1 MTSPG
6 GLRQEGAPST
16 SRRSEAA
23 ASLVP
28 DSVRSRRTAVAF
40 DAGVLARITRM
51 AFAHP
56 WRLALGL
63 GATGLAAGAQLV
75 IPRLIGD
82 AVDFAQGLLASTGD
96 DETARAALAHAAAL
110 ILVTS
115 VFRGLC
121 TMMQNYQG
129 EAVGQLIAYRLRL
142 DLYAKVQ
149 SLSFSYHD
157 RVHTGDL
164 MTRGILDVEGTKL
177 WVSTGIQR
185 SLMLAILVVGGA
197 WLMMSIDILLG
208 CLALGFVPFVAF
220 GASLARLRLRTLWY
234 ALQEELAVLTRVME
248 ENLGGI
254 RVVRAFVSQSFE
266 MARFDAISRRALA
279 LAHRRIDLFV
289 KSTTAMTFAFF
300 LSMGLVLWVG
310 GEKVV
315 AAELTIGELAAFLAF
330 MAILQMPVR
339 QIAWTVNSVA
349 RTSTCGGRLFEI
361 LDLEPEIRDRP
372 HARDLDIR
380 EGVVRFENVSFRYDE
395 EGKGP
400 PVLRGVSFEVRPGRV
415 TGIVGPPGSGKST
428 IAHLLPRYYD
438 VDTGRVTID
447 GHDVR
452 DVTLASLR
460 RGVSVVQ
467 QDPFLFTAAIDNNVN
482 YGDPW
487 AERSAV
493 RRATEAAQLNKYV
506 EHLPDGY
513 ETLVGERGVSLSGGQ
528 RQRLAIARSVLP
540 TSSVIVFDD
549 STAAVDAATERQIH
563 EALADVTRDRAMI
576 VIAHRLS
583 SVMYADEILFLEE
596 GRIVERGAHDVLV
609 ALGGRYAA
617 LYALQTRMNDGDVE
631 GDRCAEA
638 VGDVDTGRNA
648 DGDRDGGGDES
659 GAPGADGHGDARGAG
674 AGGAEADAEKHP

>member
-1 MTSPG
+1 MS
-6 GLRQEGAPST
+6 AP
-16 SRRSEAA
+16 A
-23 ASLVP
+23 ASTIPDPTLALVP
-28 DSVRSRRTAVAF
+28 DSVRTRRAAVAF
-40 DAGVLARITRM
+40 DTGVLLRITRM

-56 WRLALGL
+56 WRLALGM
-63 GATGLAAGAQLV
+63 GATVLAALAQLIV
-75 IPRLIGD
+75 PQLIGE
-82 AVDFAQGLLASTGD
+82 AVDHAQGLLGAVGD
-96 DETARAALAHAAAL
+96 DAEARAALVRAASL
-110 ILVTS
+110 ILAVS

-129 EAVGQLIAYRLRL
+129 EAVGQLIGYRMRL

-149 SLSFSYHD
+149 TLSFSYHD

-164 MTRGILDVEGTKL
+164 MTRGILDIEGTKL
-177 WVSTGIQR
+177 WVSTGLQR
-185 SLMLAILVVGGA
+185 SVLLVILVGGGA
-197 WLMMSIDILLG
+197 WMLMSIDFLLG
-208 CLALGFVPFVAF
+208 CLALGFAPLVAV

-254 RVVRAFVSQSFE
+254 RVVRAFVSQAFE
-266 MARFDAISRRALA
+266 MARFDAISARALA
-279 LAHRRIDLFV
+279 IAHRRIGVFV
-289 KSTTAMTFAFF
+289 KSTTTMTFAYFV
-300 LSMGLVLWVG
+300 SMGLVLWVG

-315 AAELTIGELAAFLAF
+315 AGELTIGALASFLAF

-349 RTSTCGGRLFEI
+349 RTSTCGGRLFEV
-361 LDLEPEIRDRP
+361 LDIEPEIRDRP
-372 HARDLDIR
+372 DARDLEIR
-380 EGVVRFENVSFRYDE
+380 EGTVRFENVSFRYRK

-400 PVLRGVSFEVRPGRV
+400 PVLRDVSFEVRSGRV

-438 VDTGRVTID
+438 AGAGRVTID
-447 GHDVR
+447 GQDVR

-460 RGVSVVQ
+460 RHVSVVQ

-487 AERSAV
+487 AERSTV
-493 RRATEAAQLNKYV
+493 RRATEAAQLHKYV
-506 EHLPDGY
+506 EQLPEGY

-563 EALADVTRDRAMI
+563 AALADVTRDRAII
-576 VIAHRLS
+576 VIAHRFS
-583 SVMYADEILFLEE
+583 SVMYADEILFLDE

-609 ALGGRYAA
+609 ARGGRYAA
-617 LYALQTRMNDGDVE
+617 LYALQTRMNE
-631 GDRCAEA
+631 
-638 VGDVDTGRNA
+638 
-648 DGDRDGGGDES
+648 GGGN
-659 GAPGADGHGDARGAG
+659 
-674 AGGAEADAEKHP
+674 AENGR

>member
-1 MTSPG
+1 MSAT
-6 GLRQEGAPST
+6 
-16 SRRSEAA
+16 AA
-23 ASLVP
+23 TDTPDPTLALVP
-28 DSVRSRRTAVAF
+28 ESVRTRRTAVAF
-40 DAGVLARITRM
+40 DAGVLLRITRM
-51 AFAHP
+51 AMAHP
-56 WRLALGL
+56 WRMGL
-63 GATGLAAGAQLV
+63 GFVATLFAAAAQLV
-75 IPRLIGD
+75 IPQLIGE
-82 AVDFAQGLLASTGD
+82 AVDHAQSLLSAAAV
-96 DETARAALAHAAAL
+96 EAEAREALLRAATL

-121 TMMQNYQG
+121 TMVQNYQG
-129 EAVGQLIAYRLRL
+129 EAVGQLIGYAMRLG
-142 DLYAKVQ
+142 LYAKVQ

-157 RVHTGDL
+157 RIHTGDL
-164 MTRGILDVEGTKL
+164 MTRGILDVEGVKL
-177 WVSTGIQR
+177 WVSTGLFR
-185 SLMLAILVVGGA
+185 AMLLVILVGGGA
-197 WLMMSIDILLG
+197 WLLMSIDWVLG
-208 CLALGFVPFVAF
+208 CVALSFVPFVAV
-220 GASLARLRLRTLWY
+220 GASLARLRLRHLWY

-254 RVVRAFVSQSFE
+254 RVVRAFVSQAFE
-266 MARFDAISRRALA
+266 LARFDTISQRALGI
-279 LAHRRIDLFV
+279 AHRRIDVFV
-289 KSTTAMTFAFF
+289 KSTTTMTFAYFV
-300 LSMGLVLWVG
+300 SMGLVLWVG

-315 AAELTIGELAAFLAF
+315 AGELTIGELAAFLAF

-339 QIAWTVNSVA
+339 QIAWTVNAIA

-372 HARDLDIR
+372 GARDLEVRD
-380 EGVVRFENVSFRYDE
+380 GVVRFENVSFRYRK

-400 PVLRGVSFEVRPGRV
+400 PVLRDVTFEVRPGRV

-428 IAHLLPRYYD
+428 IAHLIPRFYD
-438 VDTGRVTID
+438 VDSGRIALD
-447 GHDVR
+447 GQDVR

-460 RGVSVVQ
+460 RHVSVVQ

-506 EHLPDGY
+506 EQLPEGY

-549 STAAVDAATERQIH
+549 SMAAVDAATERQIH
-563 EALADVTRDRAMI
+563 EALADVTRDRAI
-576 VIAHRLS
+576 IIIAHRLS

-617 LYALQTRMNDGDVE
+617 LYALQTRMSE
-631 GDRCAEA
+631 GEPGPAGM
-638 VGDVDTGRNA
+638 VG
-648 DGDRDGGGDES
+648 
-659 GAPGADGHGDARGAG
+659 P
-674 AGGAEADAEKHP
+674 

>member
-1 MTSPG
+1 MS
-6 GLRQEGAPST
+6 AP
-16 SRRSEAA
+16 A
-23 ASLVP
+23 ASTTPDRTLALVP
-28 DSVRSRRTAVAF
+28 DSVRTRRTAVAF
-40 DAGVLARITRM
+40 DGGVLLRITRM
-51 AFAHP
+51 ALAHP
-56 WRLALGL
+56 YRMALGMC
-63 GATGLAAGAQLV
+63 ATVLAAGAQLV
-75 IPRLIGD
+75 IPQLIGE
-82 AVDFAQGLLASTGD
+82 AVDHAQGLLAAVGD
-96 DETARAALAHAAAL
+96 DAETRAALVRAASL
-110 ILVTS
+110 ILVVS
-115 VFRGLC
+115 LFRGLC

-129 EAVGQLIAYRLRL
+129 EAVGQLIGYRMRL

-149 SLSFSYHD
+149 ALSFSYHD

-164 MTRGILDVEGTKL
+164 MTRGILDIEGTKL
-177 WVSTGIQR
+177 WVSTGLQR
-185 SLMLAILVVGGA
+185 TVLLLILLLGGA
-197 WLMMSIDILLG
+197 WLLMSIDVLLG
-208 CLALGFVPFVAF
+208 CLALSFAPLVAA

-254 RVVRAFVSQSFE
+254 RVVRAFVSQAFE
-266 MARFDAISRRALA
+266 MARFDAISGRALA

-289 KSTTAMTFAFF
+289 KSTTTMTFAYFV
-300 LSMGLVLWVG
+300 SMGLVLWVG
-310 GEKVV
+310 GEKVLSE
-315 AAELTIGELAAFLAF
+315 ELTIGELASFLAF

-349 RTSTCGGRLFEI
+349 RTSTCGARLFEV
-361 LDLEPEIRDRP
+361 LDLEPEIRDHP
-372 HARDLDIR
+372 DARDLEIR
-380 EGVVRFENVSFRYDE
+380 EGTVRFENVSFRYRK

-400 PVLRGVSFEVRPGRV
+400 PVLRDVSFEVRPGRV

-438 VDTGRVTID
+438 VDDGRVTID
-447 GHDVR
+447 GQDVR

-460 RGVSVVQ
+460 HRVSVVQ

-506 EHLPDGY
+506 EQLPEGY

-563 EALADVTRDRAMI
+563 AALADVTRDRAII

-583 SVMYADEILFLEE
+583 SVMYADEILFLDE
-596 GRIVERGAHDVLV
+596 GRIVERGAHDRLV

-617 LYALQTRMNDGDVE
+617 LYALQTRMSE
-631 GDRCAEA
+631 GDAEA
-638 VGDVDTGRNA
+638 QGERTA
-648 DGDRDGGGDES
+648 
-659 GAPGADGHGDARGAG
+659 
-674 AGGAEADAEKHP
+674 

>member
-1 MTSPG
+1 M
-6 GLRQEGAPST
+6 
-16 SRRSEAA
+16 
-23 ASLVP
+23 
-28 DSVRSRRTAVAF
+28 
-40 DAGVLARITRM
+40 
-51 AFAHP
+51 
-56 WRLALGL
+56 
-63 GATGLAAGAQLV
+63 
-75 IPRLIGD
+75 
-82 AVDFAQGLLASTGD
+82 
-96 DETARAALAHAAAL
+96 
-110 ILVTS
+110 
-115 VFRGLC
+115 
-121 TMMQNYQG
+121 
-129 EAVGQLIAYRLRL
+129 GQLIAYQMRL

-149 SLSFSYHD
+149 ALSFSYHD

-177 WVSTGIQR
+177 WVSTGLQR
-185 SLMLAILVVGGA
+185 AILLSVLVGGGA
-197 WLMMSIDILLG
+197 WLLMSIDWLLG
-208 CLALGFVPFVAF
+208 CLALGFVPLVAV
-220 GASLARLRLRTLWY
+220 GASLARLRLRVLWV

-254 RVVRAFVSQSFE
+254 RVVRAFVSQRFE
-266 MARFDAISRRALA
+266 MARFDAISERALA
-279 LAHRRIDLFV
+279 IAHQRIDVFV
-289 KSTTAMTFAFF
+289 KSTTTMTFAYFI
-300 LSMGLVLWVG
+300 SMGLVLWAG

-315 AAELTIGELAAFLAF
+315 AEELTIGEFASFLAF

-339 QIAWTVNSVA
+339 QIAWTVNAVA
-349 RTSTCGGRLFEI
+349 RTSTCGARLFEV

-372 HARDLDIR
+372 DARELDIR
-380 EGVVRFENVSFRYDE
+380 NGAVRFENVSFRYRE

-400 PVLRGVSFEVRPGRV
+400 PVLRDVSFEVRPGRV

-438 VDTGRVTID
+438 VDDGRVTID
-447 GHDVR
+447 GQDVR
-452 DVTLASLR
+452 EVTLASLR
-460 RGVSVVQ
+460 RHVSVVQ

-506 EHLPDGY
+506 EQLPEGY

-563 EALADVTRDRAMI
+563 AALADVTRDRAII

-583 SVMYADEILFLEE
+583 SVMYADEILFLDE

-609 ALGGRYAA
+609 ALGGRYAE
-617 LYALQTRMNDGDVE
+617 LYALQTRMSDGE
-631 GDRCAEA
+631 PEAGEEREAEMG
-638 VGDVDTGRNA
+638 V
-648 DGDRDGGGDES
+648 
-659 GAPGADGHGDARGAG
+659 
-674 AGGAEADAEKHP
+674 DAEEAEEEERGG

>member
-1 MTSPG
+1 MSVP
-6 GLRQEGAPST
+6 AP
-16 SRRSEAA
+16 APA
-23 ASLVP
+23 ASATPDRTLALVP
-28 DSVRSRRTAVAF
+28 DSVRTPRTAVAF
-40 DAGVLARITRM
+40 DAGVLLRITRM
-51 AFAHP
+51 ALAHP
-56 WRLALGL
+56 WRMALGT
-63 GATGLAAGAQLV
+63 GATVLAAVAQLF
-75 IPRLIGD
+75 IPQLIGE
-82 AVDFAQGLLASTGD
+82 AVDHAQGLLAQAGD
-96 DETARAALAHAAAL
+96 DAAARAALVHAASL
-110 ILVTS
+110 ILAAS
-115 VFRGLC
+115 VLRGLF

-129 EAVGQLIAYRLRL
+129 EALGQLIGYRMRL

-164 MTRGILDVEGTKL
+164 MTRGILDIEGTKL
-177 WVSTGIQR
+177 WVSTGVQR
-185 SLMLAILVVGGA
+185 TILLAILVGGGA
-197 WLMMSIDILLG
+197 WLLMSIDWLLG
-208 CLALGFVPFVAF
+208 CLALGFAPLVAV
-220 GASLARLRLRTLWY
+220 GASIARLRLRVLWL

-254 RVVRAFVSQSFE
+254 RVVRSFVSQRFE
-266 MARFDAISRRALA
+266 MARFDAISGRALA
-279 LAHRRIDLFV
+279 VAHRRIALFV
-289 KSTTAMTFAFF
+289 KSTTTMTFAYFV
-300 LSMGLVLWVG
+300 SMGLVLWAG
-310 GEKVV
+310 GEMVM
-315 AAELTIGELAAFLAF
+315 AGELTIGELASFLAF

-349 RTSTCGGRLFEI
+349 RTSTCGGRLFEV

-372 HARDLDIR
+372 GARELDLR
-380 EGVVRFENVSFRYDE
+380 HGAVRFENVSFRYRK

-400 PVLRGVSFEVRPGRV
+400 PVLRNVSFEVRPGRV

-438 VDTGRVTID
+438 VDDGRVTID
-447 GHDVR
+447 GYDVR

-460 RGVSVVQ
+460 RHVSVVQ

-487 AERSAV
+487 AERSTV

-506 EHLPDGY
+506 EQLPEGY

-540 TSSVIVFDD
+540 DSGVIVFDD

-563 EALADVTRDRAMI
+563 EALADVTRDRAII

-583 SVMYADEILFLEE
+583 SVMYADEILFLDE

-617 LYALQTRMNDGDVE
+617 LYALQTRMGE
-631 GDRCAEA
+631 GEPVAAAAGEGEGEAEGRAEA
-638 VGDVDTGRNA
+638 QRQTGR
-648 DGDRDGGGDES
+648 
-659 GAPGADGHGDARGAG
+659 
-674 AGGAEADAEKHP
+674 EADADGQGDAARGG

>member
-1 MTSPG
+1 MS
-6 GLRQEGAPST
+6 AP
-16 SRRSEAA
+16 A
-23 ASLVP
+23 ASTTPDRTLALVP
-28 DSVRSRRTAVAF
+28 DTVRTRRTAVAF
-40 DAGVLARITRM
+40 DAGVLLRITRM

-56 WRLALGL
+56 WRLALGM
-63 GATGLAAGAQLV
+63 GATVLAAIAQLV
-75 IPRLIGD
+75 VPQLIGE
-82 AVDFAQGLLASTGD
+82 AVDHAQGLLAAAGD
-96 DETARAALAHAAAL
+96 DADARVALTRAAYL
-110 ILVTS
+110 ILAAS
-115 VFRGLC
+115 VARGLC
-121 TMMQNYQG
+121 AMMQNYQG
-129 EAVGQLIAYRLRL
+129 EAVGQLIAYQLRL

-149 SLSFSYHD
+149 ALSFSYHD

-164 MTRGILDVEGTKL
+164 MTRGILDIEGTKL
-177 WVSTGIQR
+177 WVSTGLQR
-185 SLMLAILVVGGA
+185 TVLLVILVGGGA
-197 WLMMSIDILLG
+197 WLLMSIDWLLG
-208 CLALGFVPFVAF
+208 CLALSFAPVVAV
-220 GASLARLRLRTLWY
+220 GATLARLRLRTLWY
-234 ALQEELAVLTRVME
+234 ELQEELAVLTRVME

-254 RVVRAFVSQSFE
+254 RVVRAFVSQAFE
-266 MARFDAISRRALA
+266 MARFDAISGRALA
-279 LAHRRIDLFV
+279 TWHRRIEVFV

-300 LSMGLVLWVG
+300 VATGLVLWIG

-315 AAELTIGELAAFLAF
+315 ADELTIGELASFLAF

-349 RTSTCGGRLFEI
+349 RTSTCGGRLFEV
-361 LDLEPEIRDRP
+361 LDLEPEIRNRP
-372 HARDLDIR
+372 DARELEIQT
-380 EGVVRFENVSFRYDE
+380 GTVRFENVSFRYRK

-428 IAHLLPRYYD
+428 LAHLLPRYYD
-438 VDTGRVTID
+438 VDEGRVTID
-447 GHDVR
+447 GQDVR
-452 DVTLASLR
+452 DVTLESLR
-460 RGVSVVQ
+460 SHVSVVQ

-506 EHLPDGY
+506 EQLPEGY

-563 EALADVTRDRAMI
+563 EALADVTRDRAI
-576 VIAHRLS
+576 IIIAHRLS
-583 SVMYADEILFLEE
+583 SVMYADEILFLDE

-617 LYALQTRMNDGDVE
+617 LYALQTQMSE
-631 GDRCAEA
+631 GVPETEREGSA
-638 VGDVDTGRNA
+638 
-648 DGDRDGGGDES
+648 
-659 GAPGADGHGDARGAG
+659 
-674 AGGAEADAEKHP
+674 

>member
-1 MTSPG
+1 MRT
-6 GLRQEGAPST
+6 
-16 SRRSEAA
+16 RR
-23 ASLVP
+23 
-28 DSVRSRRTAVAF
+28 RAVAL
-40 DAGVLARITRM
+40 DTGVLLRITRM
-51 AFAHP
+51 AFAYP
-56 WRLALGL
+56 GRMALGL
-63 GATGLAAGAQLV
+63 GATLLAALAQLV
-75 IPRLIGD
+75 IPRLIGE
-82 AVDFAQGLLASTGD
+82 AVDYAQGMLASAGEDT
-96 DETARAALAHAAAL
+96 EAQAALVRAAAL

-115 VFRGLC
+115 FLRGLC

-129 EAVGQLIAYRLRL
+129 EAVGQLIGYDLRL
-142 DLYAKVQ
+142 ALYAKVQ
-149 SLSFSYHD
+149 SLSFGYHD

-177 WVSTGIQR
+177 WVSTGVQR
-185 SLMLAILVVGGA
+185 ALLLSILVGGGA
-197 WLMMSIDILLG
+197 WLLMSIDWLLG
-208 CLALGFVPFVAF
+208 CLALSFVPLVAI
-220 GASLARLRLRTLWY
+220 GASLARLRLRVLWY

-254 RVVRAFVSQSFE
+254 RVVRAFMSQGFE
-266 MARFDAISRRALA
+266 MARFDTISGRALA
-279 LAHRRIDLFV
+279 IAHRRIAVFV
-289 KSTTAMTFAFF
+289 KSTTTMTFAYF

-310 GEKVV
+310 GEKVIGG
-315 AAELTIGELAAFLAF
+315 ELTIGEFASFLAF

-361 LDLEPEIRDRP
+361 LDLVPEIRDRP
-372 HARDLDIR
+372 NARDLDIR
-380 EGVVRFENVSFRYDE
+380 EGVVRFENVSFRYRRAE
-395 EGKGP
+395 HAP
-400 PVLRGVSFEVRPGRV
+400 PVLRDVSFEVRPGRV

-438 VDTGRVTID
+438 VDAGRVTID
-447 GHDVR
+447 GQDVR
-452 DVTLASLR
+452 EVTLASLR
-460 RGVSVVQ
+460 RRVSVVQ

-493 RRATEAAQLNKYV
+493 RRATEAAQLHKYV
-506 EHLPDGY
+506 EQLPEGY

-563 EALADVTRDRAMI
+563 EALADVTRDRAI
-576 VIAHRLS
+576 IIIAHRLS

-609 ALGGRYAA
+609 AQGGRYAA
-617 LYALQTRMNDGDVE
+617 LYALQTRTSE
-631 GDRCAEA
+631 G
-638 VGDVDTGRNA
+638 GR
-648 DGDRDGGGDES
+648 GTQGEGGE
-659 GAPGADGHGDARGAG
+659 
-674 AGGAEADAEKHP
+674 

>member
-1 MTSPG
+1 MSAPSASTSPDRT
-6 GLRQEGAPST
+6 LA
-16 SRRSEAA
+16 
-23 ASLVP
+23 LVP

-40 DAGVLARITRM
+40 DTEVLLRITRM

-56 WRLALGL
+56 WRMALGL
-63 GATGLAAGAQLV
+63 GCTLLAACAQLV
-75 IPRLIGD
+75 IPQLIGD
-82 AVDFAQGLLASTGD
+82 AVDFAQGLLASAGD
-96 DETARAALAHAAAL
+96 DAGAHAALVRAASL

-115 VFRGLC
+115 VLRGLC

-129 EAVGQLIAYRLRL
+129 EAVGQLIAYQLRL
-142 DLYAKVQ
+142 ALYAKVQ
-149 SLSFSYHD
+149 RLSFSYHD

-177 WVSTGIQR
+177 WVSTGVQR
-185 SLMLAILVVGGA
+185 SLLLAILVGGGA
-197 WLMMSIDILLG
+197 WLMMSMDLLLG
-208 CLALGFVPFVAF
+208 CLALSFVPFVAY

-254 RVVRAFVSQSFE
+254 RVVRAFVSQAFE
-266 MARFDAISRRALA
+266 MARFDVISRRALA
-279 LAHRRIDLFV
+279 IAHRRIDLFV
-289 KSTTAMTFAFF
+289 KSTTTMTFAFF
-300 LSMGLVLWVG
+300 VSMGLVLWVG

-315 AAELTIGELAAFLAF
+315 AEELTIGEFATFLAF

-349 RTSTCGGRLFEI
+349 RTSTCGGRLFEV
-361 LDLEPEIRDRP
+361 LDLESAIRDRP
-372 HARDLDIR
+372 DARDLEIR
-380 EGVVRFENVSFRYDE
+380 EGVVRFENVSFRYRRDDNA
-395 EGKGP
+395 P
-400 PVLRGVSFEVRPGRV
+400 AVLRDVSFEVRPGRV

-438 VDTGRVTID
+438 VDSGRVTID
-447 GHDVR
+447 GQDVR
-452 DVTLASLR
+452 DITLASLR
-460 RGVSVVQ
+460 RRVSVVQ
-467 QDPFLFTAAIDNNVN
+467 QDPFLFTAAIDSNVN

-487 AERSAV
+487 ADRSAV
-493 RRATEAAQLNKYV
+493 RRATEAAQLHKYV
-506 EHLPDGY
+506 EHLPEGY

-609 ALGGRYAA
+609 ALGQRYAA
-617 LYALQTRMNDGDVE
+617 LYALQTRMNDGE
-631 GDRCAEA
+631 GDGDRN
-638 VGDVDTGRNA
+638 VDRDGDVD
-648 DGDRDGGGDES
+648 GGV
-659 GAPGADGHGDARGAG
+659 HGNV
-674 AGGAEADAEKHP
+674 DAEKDG

>member
-1 MTSPG
+1 MS
-6 GLRQEGAPST
+6 APS
-16 SRRSEAA
+16 
-23 ASLVP
+23 ASTTPDRTLALVP
-28 DSVRSRRTAVAF
+28 DSVRTRRTAVAF
-40 DAGVLARITRM
+40 DAGVLLRITRM

-56 WRLALGL
+56 WRMAIGMT
-63 GATGLAAGAQLV
+63 ATLLAASAQLV
-75 IPRLIGD
+75 IPQLIGE
-82 AVDFAQGLLASTGD
+82 AVDHAHGLLATMGD
-96 DETARAALAHAAAL
+96 DTETRVALAHAAWL
-110 ILVTS
+110 ILAVS
-115 VFRGLC
+115 LFRGLC

-129 EAVGQLIAYRLRL
+129 EAVGQLIAYQMRL

-149 SLSFSYHD
+149 ALSFSYHD

-164 MTRGILDVEGTKL
+164 MTRGILDIEGTKL
-177 WVSTGIQR
+177 WVSTGVQR
-185 SLMLAILVVGGA
+185 TILLSILVGGGA
-197 WLMMSIDILLG
+197 WLLMSIDWLLG
-208 CLALGFVPFVAF
+208 CLALGFAPLVAV
-220 GASLARLRLRTLWY
+220 GASLARLRLRVLWV

-254 RVVRAFVSQSFE
+254 RVVRAFVSQAFE
-266 MARFDAISRRALA
+266 MSRFDAISSRALA
-279 LAHRRIDLFV
+279 IAHRRIGVFV
-289 KSTTAMTFAFF
+289 KNTTTMTFAYFV
-300 LSMGLVLWVG
+300 SMGLVLWVG
-310 GEKVV
+310 GEKVM
-315 AAELTIGELAAFLAF
+315 AEELTIGELASFLAF

-339 QIAWTVNSVA
+339 QIAFTVNAVA
-349 RTSTCGGRLFEI
+349 RTSTCGGRLFEV

-372 HARDLDIR
+372 DARDLEIR
-380 EGVVRFENVSFRYDE
+380 EGTVRFENVSFRYRK

-400 PVLRGVSFEVRPGRV
+400 PVLRDVSFEVRPGRV

-438 VDTGRVTID
+438 VDAGRVTID
-447 GHDVR
+447 SQDVR

-460 RGVSVVQ
+460 RRVSVVQ

-493 RRATEAAQLNKYV
+493 RRVTEAAQLHKYV
-506 EHLPDGY
+506 EQLPEGY

-563 EALADVTRDRAMI
+563 EALADVTRDRAII

-583 SVMYADEILFLEE
+583 SVMYADEILFLDD

-617 LYALQTRMNDGDVE
+617 LYELQTRMNDG
-631 GDRCAEA
+631 
-638 VGDVDTGRNA
+638 
-648 DGDRDGGGDES
+648 
-659 GAPGADGHGDARGAG
+659 APETNREQG
-674 AGGAEADAEKHP
+674 E

>member
-1 MTSPG
+1 M
-6 GLRQEGAPST
+6 ST
-16 SRRSEAA
+16 PAA
-23 ASLVP
+23 AATPDRTLALVP
-28 DSVRSRRTAVAF
+28 DSARSRRTAVAF
-40 DAGVLARITRM
+40 DAGVLMRITRM

-56 WRLALGL
+56 WRMALGMS
-63 GATGLAAGAQLV
+63 ATLFAAGAQLY
-75 IPRLIGD
+75 IPQLIGE
-82 AVDFAQGLLASTGD
+82 AVDYAQGLLASAGD
-96 DETARAALAHAAAL
+96 EAEARAALVRAATL

-115 VFRGLC
+115 LVRGLC

-129 EAVGQLIAYRLRL
+129 EAVGQLIGYQMRL

-157 RVHTGDL
+157 RMHTGDL
-164 MTRGILDVEGTKL
+164 MTRGILDIEGTKL
-177 WVSTGIQR
+177 WVSTGLQR
-185 SLMLAILVVGGA
+185 AILLSILVGGGA
-197 WLMMSIDILLG
+197 WLLMSIDLLLG
-208 CLALGFVPFVAF
+208 CLALSFAPFVAV
-220 GASLARLRLRTLWY
+220 GASLARLRLRNLWY

-254 RVVRAFVSQSFE
+254 RVVRAFVSQRFE
-266 MARFDAISRRALA
+266 MARFNAISGRALA
-279 LAHRRIDLFV
+279 IAHRRIDVFV
-289 KSTTAMTFAFF
+289 KSTTTMTFAYFI
-300 LSMGLVLWVG
+300 SMGLVLWVG

-315 AAELTIGELAAFLAF
+315 AEELTIGEFAAFLAF

-339 QIAWTVNSVA
+339 QIAWTVNAVA

-372 HARDLDIR
+372 GARDLEIR
-380 EGVVRFENVSFRYDE
+380 EGAVRFENVSFRYRK
-395 EGKGP
+395 EGRGP
-400 PVLRGVSFEVRPGRV
+400 PVLRDVSFEVRPGRV

-428 IAHLLPRYYD
+428 IAHLLPRFYD

-452 DVTLASLR
+452 DVTLGSLR
-460 RGVSVVQ
+460 RHVSVVQ

-487 AERSAV
+487 ADRSTV
-493 RRATEAAQLNKYV
+493 RRATESAQLHKYV
-506 EHLPDGY
+506 EQLPEGY

-540 TSSVIVFDD
+540 SSSVIVFDD

-563 EALADVTRDRAMI
+563 EALADVTRDRAI
-576 VIAHRLS
+576 IIIAHRLS
-583 SVMYADEILFLEE
+583 SVMYADEILFLDE

-617 LYALQTRMNDGDVE
+617 LYSLQTRMSE
-631 GDRCAEA
+631 GEPSA
-638 VGDVDTGRNA
+638 
-648 DGDRDGGGDES
+648 
-659 GAPGADGHGDARGAG
+659 AG
-674 AGGAEADAEKHP
+674 EKGE

>member
-1 MTSPG
+1 MSAPAATESPDRT
-6 GLRQEGAPST
+6 LA
-16 SRRSEAA
+16 
-23 ASLVP
+23 LVP
-28 DSVRSRRTAVAF
+28 DSVRTRRTAVAF
-40 DAGVLARITRM
+40 DAGVLLRITRTAM
-51 AFAHP
+51 AHP
-56 WRLALGL
+56 WRMGL
-63 GATGLAAGAQLV
+63 GFAATLFAAAAQLV
-75 IPRLIGD
+75 IPQLIGE
-82 AVDFAQGLLASTGD
+82 AVDHAQSLLAAVA
-96 DETARAALAHAAAL
+96 DEAAAREALLRAATL

-115 VFRGLC
+115 ILRGLF

-129 EAVGQLIAYRLRL
+129 EAVGQLIGYHLRL
-142 DLYAKVQ
+142 ALYAKVQ

-164 MTRGILDVEGTKL
+164 MTRGILDVEGVKL
-177 WVSTGIQR
+177 WVSTGLFR
-185 SLMLAILVVGGA
+185 AMLLVILVGGGA
-197 WLMMSIDILLG
+197 WLLMSIDWVLG
-208 CLALGFVPFVAF
+208 CVALSFVPFVAV
-220 GASLARLRLRTLWY
+220 GASFARLRLRHLWY

-254 RVVRAFVSQSFE
+254 RVVRAFVSQAFE
-266 MARFDAISRRALA
+266 MARFDVISRRALA
-279 LAHRRIDLFV
+279 IAHRRIDVFV
-289 KSTTAMTFAFF
+289 KSTTTMTFAYFV
-300 LSMGLVLWVG
+300 SMGLVLWVG
-310 GEKVV
+310 GEKVM
-315 AAELTIGELAAFLAF
+315 AGELTIGELAAFLAF

-339 QIAWTVNSVA
+339 QIAWTVNAIA

-372 HARDLDIR
+372 GAHDLEVRD
-380 EGVVRFENVSFRYDE
+380 GVVRFENVSFRYRK

-400 PVLRGVSFEVRPGRV
+400 PVLRDVSFEVHPGRV

-428 IAHLLPRYYD
+428 IAHLIPRYYD
-438 VDTGRVTID
+438 VDSGSVAID
-447 GHDVR
+447 GQDVR

-460 RGVSVVQ
+460 RRVSVVQ

-506 EHLPDGY
+506 EQLPEGY

-540 TSSVIVFDD
+540 DSSVIVFDD

-563 EALADVTRDRAMI
+563 EALADVTRDRAI
-576 VIAHRLS
+576 IIIAHRLS

-617 LYALQTRMNDGDVE
+617 LYALQTRMSE
-631 GDRCAEA
+631 GAPEA
-638 VGDVDTGRNA
+638 AG
-648 DGDRDGGGDES
+648 S
-659 GAPGADGHGDARGAG
+659 GAA
-674 AGGAEADAEKHP
+674 

>member
-1 MTSPG
+1 MSTPSSSTSPDAT
-6 GLRQEGAPST
+6 LA
-16 SRRSEAA
+16 
-23 ASLVP
+23 LVP
-28 DSVRSRRTAVAF
+28 DSVRSHRTAVAF
-40 DAGVLARITRM
+40 DTAVLLRITRM

-56 WRLALGL
+56 WRMALGL
-63 GATGLAAGAQLV
+63 GCTLLAAGAQLV
-75 IPRLIGD
+75 IPQLIGD
-82 AVDFAQGLLASTGD
+82 AVDFAQGLLAAVGD
-96 DETARAALAHAAAL
+96 DTDARAALAHAAAL

-142 DLYAKVQ
+142 ALYAKVQ
-149 SLSFSYHD
+149 NLSFSYHD

-164 MTRGILDVEGTKL
+164 MTRGILDIEGTKL

-185 SLMLAILVVGGA
+185 SLLLSILVGGGA
-197 WLMMSIDILLG
+197 WLMMTIDVLLG
-208 CLALGFVPFVAF
+208 CLALSFVPFVGV

-254 RVVRAFVSQSFE
+254 RVVRAFVSQTFE

-279 LAHRRIDLFV
+279 IAHRRIDVFV
-289 KSTTAMTFAFF
+289 KSTTTMTFAFF
-300 LSMGLVLWVG
+300 VSMGLVLWVG

-315 AAELTIGELAAFLAF
+315 AHELTIGEFASFLAF

-339 QIAWTVNSVA
+339 QIAWTVNAVA
-349 RTSTCGGRLFEI
+349 RTSTCGGRLFEV
-361 LDLEPEIRDRP
+361 LDLQPEIRDRP
-372 HARDLDIR
+372 DARDLEIR
-380 EGVVRFENVSFRYDE
+380 EGVVRFENVSFRYRRD
-395 EGKGP
+395 GNAS
-400 PVLRGVSFEVRPGRV
+400 PVLHDISFEVRPGRV

-438 VDTGRVTID
+438 VDEGRITID
-447 GHDVR
+447 GQDVR
-452 DVTLASLR
+452 EVTLASLR
-460 RGVSVVQ
+460 RGISVVQ
-467 QDPFLFTAAIDNNVN
+467 QDPFLFTAAIDSNVS

-487 AERSAV
+487 ADRSAL
-493 RRATEAAQLNKYV
+493 RRATEAAQLHKYV
-506 EHLPDGY
+506 EQLPEGY

-563 EALADVTRDRAMI
+563 EALADVTRDRAII

-583 SVMYADEILFLEE
+583 SVMYADEILFLED
-596 GRIVERGAHDVLV
+596 GRIVERGPHDVLV

-617 LYALQTRMNDGDVE
+617 LHALQTR
-631 GDRCAEA
+631 
-638 VGDVDTGRNA
+638 
-648 DGDRDGGGDES
+648 
-659 GAPGADGHGDARGAG
+659 AG
-674 AGGAEADAEKHP
+674 AGEGDDERARDAGVDAETRR

>member
-1 MTSPG
+1 MS
-6 GLRQEGAPST
+6 AP
-16 SRRSEAA
+16 A
-23 ASLVP
+23 ASTTPDRTLALVP
-28 DSVRSRRTAVAF
+28 DTVRSRRTAIAF
-40 DAGVLARITRM
+40 DAGVLWRMTRM

-56 WRLALGL
+56 WRMALGMS
-63 GATGLAAGAQLV
+63 ATLLAASAQLV
-75 IPRLIGD
+75 IPQLIGE
-82 AVDFAQGLLASTGD
+82 AVDYAHGLLASVGD
-96 DETARAALAHAAAL
+96 DTEARAALVRAATL

-115 VFRGLC
+115 LLRGLC

-129 EAVGQLIAYRLRL
+129 EAVGQLIGYQMRL

-149 SLSFSYHD
+149 KLSFSYHD

-164 MTRGILDVEGTKL
+164 MTRGILDIEGTKL
-177 WVSTGIQR
+177 WVSTGLQR
-185 SLMLAILVVGGA
+185 AILLSILVGGGA
-197 WLMMSIDILLG
+197 WLLMSIDLLLG
-208 CLALGFVPFVAF
+208 CLALSFAPFVAV

-254 RVVRAFVSQSFE
+254 RVVRAFVSQIFE
-266 MARFDAISRRALA
+266 MARFEVISRRALA
-279 LAHRRIDLFV
+279 IAHRRIDTFV
-289 KSTTAMTFAFF
+289 KSTTTMTFAYFV
-300 LSMGLVLWVG
+300 SMGLVLWVG

-315 AAELTIGELAAFLAF
+315 AQELTIGELAAFLAF

-339 QIAWTVNSVA
+339 QIAWTVNAVA

-372 HARDLDIR
+372 GARDLDVQ
-380 EGVVRFENVSFRYDE
+380 EGAVRFENVSFRYRK

-400 PVLRGVSFEVRPGRV
+400 PVLRNVSFEVRPGRV

-428 IAHLLPRYYD
+428 IAHLLPRFYD
-438 VDTGRVTID
+438 VDEGRVTID
-447 GHDVR
+447 RQDVR
-452 DVTLASLR
+452 DVKLASLR
-460 RGVSVVQ
+460 RRVSVVQ

-487 AERSAV
+487 ADRSAI
-493 RRATEAAQLNKYV
+493 RRATESAQLNKYV
-506 EHLPDGY
+506 EQLPEGY

-563 EALADVTRDRAMI
+563 EALADVTRDRAII

-617 LYALQTRMNDGDVE
+617 LYTLQTRMSE
-631 GDRCAEA
+631 GEP
-638 VGDVDTGRNA
+638 V
-648 DGDRDGGGDES
+648 
-659 GAPGADGHGDARGAG
+659 
-674 AGGAEADAEKHP
+674 AGGEAGT